1 MPAKKDFFVRVEP
14 LFHLIG
20 MFYRHVAATNE
31 TDTQKNGPPARL
43 YGKIAVSSP
52 QKASM
57 SSNYKVY
64 LFDFDYTLA
73 DSSCGIILCFRKV
86 LSLQGY
92 TGVTDEAI
100 RRTIGKTL
108 EESFSILTGV
118 TETERLADFKRQ
130 YVRAAD
136 NLMTVNTR
144 LFPET
149 CRVLDALKAQGARV
163 GIISTKFRYRIRELL
178 DMHLPFDF
186 MDVIIGGEDVSQAK
200 PSPEGLLLAIER
212 LGAKKEE
219 VLYIGD
225 STVDAETARAAG
237 VDFAGITH
245 GVTTAEELAAYPHR
259 QIMATLDELLPT
271 PAEPPATNRVRRFL
285 SRQPRRRPS
294 PSPSA
299 PIQPKER
306 KLISWWQCLLLLFLC
321 FLSYH
326 EIRDEMDSFVFP
338 TLFLLSAWGILR
350 KRRLLT
356 KRLHR
361 LIDPYLVPL
370 QERWSEQLRLLKL
383 RQNLGRRTPPLANEP
398 CICRNCGHSYTGNFC
413 NRCGQSHDTPR
424 YRLSNA
430 LRNIAGGFTNIDSGF
445 GRSLTDLLYRPG
457 YMIRDFIGGKRI
469 HYFRPFQ
476 MLFVLTAL
484 YIMAVQLVDPL
495 ALEKKKEERK
505 LLGDSTEE
513 IFQETRLELLNTR
526 KTFLSRQQKAD
537 TEEERLLYTDL
548 IKQIDQQL
556 EAVQKQI
563 DADSI
568 SVTATSSPTKAE
580 DEDEL
585 ILQEFMRKSTHL
597 RERWKHFV
605 EAHPF
610 IEKVWNLLV
619 SWAHGNKAF
628 RIIATLPLFALATQ
642 MAFRRKRFALNN
654 YNLTEHVF
662 IQAYIAC
669 QIVILS
675 ILALPLTGK
684 ATVNDLYD
692 LPLWFIFFLYC
703 WDYHQLYHCTWWRS
717 FWRTLLMCCYA
728 VLLIILISIV
738 IVGLFIAMVYLGN
751 LLL

>member
-1 MPAKKDFFVRVEP
+1 MNSK
-14 LFHLIG
+14 
-20 MFYRHVAATNE
+20 
-31 TDTQKNGPPARL
+31 
-43 YGKIAVSSP
+43 
-52 QKASM
+52 
-57 SSNYKVY
+57 YKVY

-73 DSSCGIILCFRKV
+73 DSSRGIILCFRKV
-86 LSLQGY
+86 LSLHGY
-92 TGVTDEAI
+92 TDVTDEAI

-118 TETERLADFKRQ
+118 TEAERLANFRQQ

-136 NLMTVNTR
+136 DLMTANTR
-144 LFPET
+144 FFPET

-200 PSPEGLLLAIER
+200 PSPEGILLAIER

-225 STVDAETARAAG
+225 STVDAETAQAAG

-259 QIMATLDELLPT
+259 QIIATLDELLPP
-271 PAEPPATNRVRRFL
+271 PAEPPAATGLRRYL
-285 SRQPRRRPS
+285 SRRQLRRRSS

-306 KLISWWQCLLLLFLC
+306 KLIGWWQCLLLLFLC

-326 EIRDEMDSFVFP
+326 EIKNGVNSFVFP
-338 TLFLLSAWGILR
+338 TLFLLTAWCVLR

-370 QERWSEQLRLLKL
+370 QERWREQLRLLKL
-383 RQNLGRRTPPLANEP
+383 RQNLGKRTPPLTNEP
-398 CICRNCGHSYTGNFC
+398 CICRNCGHNYTGNFC

-430 LRNIAGGFTNIDSGF
+430 LRNIAGGFTNIDDGF

-469 HYFRPFQ
+469 PYFRPFQ

-495 ALEKKKEERK
+495 ALEKKNEGWK
-505 LLGDSTEE
+505 LIGDDTEE
-513 IFQETRLELLNTR
+513 QLQETKPERQKQKLLNTR
-526 KTFLSRQQKAD
+526 KNFLSKQETAD
-537 TEEERLLYTDL
+537 TKEERLLYTGF
-548 IKQIDQQL
+548 IKQIDLQL
-556 EAVQKQI
+556 EIVQKQI
-563 DADSI
+563 DADST
-568 SVTATSSPTKAE
+568 SVATTPPTTKAE

-585 ILQEFMRKSTHL
+585 IPQEFMRKSNHL
-597 RERWKHFV
+597 KEKWKLFV
-605 EAHPF
+605 ESHPF
-610 IEKVWNLLV
+610 IEKVWNLLI

-642 MAFRRKRFALNN
+642 IAFRRKRFALNN

-692 LPLWFIFFLYC
+692 LPLWLIFFLYC

-717 FWRTLLMCCYA
+717 FWHTLLMCCYA

-738 IVGLFIAMVYLGN
+738 VVCLFVGVVYLGN